1 LADFV
6 RLHYLSAS
14 LLPSREANS
23 VHVMKMCQAFARQ
36 LSDRGQGAD
45 VRLFARANSRDR
57 RDPFAVYGVAPVFKT
72 VLSRPPNVSV
82 VRTIVRLAYVVRCH
96 LGGPR
101 PDLCYVRDPLAMLVL
116 SWLRRIPFV
125 LEVHHM
131 PASRFQG
138 RAVARLLKLH
148 ECRGL
153 VAISQAL
160 ANDYAQAHPSLA
172 ERIPVVVAPD
182 GADVPAHRPPRAA
195 RQTVHVGYAGSV
207 LPGRGVELIAELA
220 RRHPGVRFRIAGDPK
235 EAAARFDADGPPA
248 NVEFAGYLPHGEVTS
263 FLAACDVL
271 LAPYQR
277 QVSIASGFDTA
288 RWMSPLK
295 IFEYMAAGRLVLC
308 SDLPALREVDPE
320 AEALTFLPPDDTDA
334 WSAALAAAADNPAR
348 LDTAGR
354 ATHELVQQRF
364 SWDRRAEA
372 LVAHFAPD
380 DGASG
385 ANAIKDTKASA
396 CPPSSAA

>member
-1 LADFV
+1 
-6 RLHYLSAS
+6 
-14 LLPSREANS
+14 
-23 VHVMKMCQAFARQ
+23 MKMCQAFARQ
-36 LSDRGQGAD
+36 LGDRGQGAD
-45 VRLFARANSRDR
+45 VRLFARGNSRDR

-72 VLSRPPNVSV
+72 VLSRPPDVSV
-82 VRTIVRLAYVVRCH
+82 VRTILRLAYVVRCH

-116 SWLRRIPFV
+116 LWLRRIPFV

-131 PASRFQG
+131 PASRFQS
-138 RAVARLLKLH
+138 RVVARLLKLH

-182 GADVPAHRPPRAA
+182 GADVPAHRPPRTD
-195 RQTVHVGYAGSV
+195 RQTVYVGYAGSV
-207 LPGRGVELIAELA
+207 LPGRGVELIADLA
-220 RRHPGVRFRIAGDPK
+220 RRHPEVRFRIAGDPK
-235 EAAARFDADGPPA
+235 EAAARFDVDWPPA
-248 NVEFAGYLPHGEVTS
+248 NVEFVGYLPHGEVAS

-308 SDLPALREVDPE
+308 SDLPALREVDPH
-320 AEALTFLPPDDTDA
+320 AKALTFLPPDDTDA
-334 WSAALAAAADNPAR
+334 WSAALAAAAADPAH

-354 ATHELVQQRF
+354 ASHDLVQKRF

-372 LVAHFAPD
+372 LLAQFVPSD
-380 DGASG
+380 DTAAGRQG
-385 ANAIKDTKASA
+385 VKDTKASV